1 MVVNEQASRELAWRA
16 ARPPVVAIGAS
27 TGGTQ
32 ALRRVLG
39 AMPAQAPAFL
49 IVQHMPAAFTRGF
62 AEQLDRETAIEVRE
76 ALDGDR
82 VRPRQAL
89 VAPGDRHLRLREDA
103 SGYFVEVAD
112 GPLVSLH
119 RPSVDV
125 LFHSVAH
132 LAGPRAVGVLLTGMG
147 RDGAEGL
154 LAMKQA
160 GAATLVQDETTSIV
174 FGMPG
179 EAIRRGAADE
189 VLPLPEISDVIRA
202 LTSETRVARRVRQR
216 FECGSSIV
224 ADPRSHQ

>member
-1 MVVNEQASRELAWRA
+1 VVNELSSREQAWRA

-27 TGGTQ
+27 TGGTR
-32 ALRRVLG
+32 ALRSVLA

-49 IVQHMPAAFTRGF
+49 IVQHMPAGFTRSF
-62 AEQLDRETAIEVRE
+62 AEQLDREAAIEVRE
-76 ALDGDR
+76 AANGDR
-82 VRPRQAL
+82 VRARQAL

-103 SGYFVEVAD
+103 NGFWVEITD

-154 LAMKQA
+154 LAIKQA
-160 GAATLVQDETTSIV
+160 GGATLVQDETTSIV
-174 FGMPG
+174 FGMPR

-189 VLPLPEISDVIRA
+189 VLPLPAISDAIRS
-202 LTSETRVARRVRQR
+202 LTSEAQAERRVRRRIQ
-216 FECGSSIV
+216 FGV
-224 ADPRSHQ
+224 PTATNPLTTP

>member
-1 MVVNEQASRELAWRA
+1 MNELLSRDQAWRA

-32 ALRRVLG
+32 ALRRVLA
-39 AMPAQAPAFL
+39 AMPAQTPAFL
-49 IVQHMPAAFTRGF
+49 IVQHMPAGFTRGF
-62 AEQLDRETAIEVRE
+62 AEQLNQETALEVRE
-76 ALDGDR
+76 AQDGDR
-82 VRPRQAL
+82 VQAGRAL

-103 SGYFVEVAD
+103 SGFLVEVAD

-125 LFHSVAH
+125 LFHSVAR
-132 LAGPRAVGVLLTGMG
+132 LVGPRAVGVLLTGMG

-174 FGMPG
+174 FGMPR

-189 VLPLPEISDVIRA
+189 VLPLPAISAAIRS
-202 LTSETRVARRVRQR
+202 LTSDPQAERRVRQR
-216 FECGSSIV
+216 FESGQSTV
-224 ADPRSHQ
+224 ARPFSDL